1 MPTDEGYNGAFTGPQ
16 IDEGIARA
24 NRAIPKVLTLTLLA
38 SGWSANSQT
47 VTATGVLAD
56 ETKQM
61 IYIVP
66 AAAYQSDYIGSGIS
80 CTAQGSNTLTF
91 TCQKVPS
98 KDLTVYTTIQSLT

>member
-1 MPTDEGYNGAFTGPQ
+1 MPTDEGYNGAFTGAE
-16 IDEGIARA
+16 IDAGIAKA
-24 NRAIPKVLTLTLLA
+24 SKAIPKVLTLTLST

-66 AAAYQSDYIGSGIS
+66 AAAYQSDYVSSGIS
-80 CTAQGSNTLTF
+80 CTAQGTNTLTF
-91 TCQKVPS
+91 TCKKVPS
-98 KDLTVYTTIQSLT
+98 KNLTVYATVQSLA